1 MDYIDLI
8 KLNKECQ
15 QCRRLKHHT
24 GECTGKS
31 DRKNCLIFIN
41 VKDTATKLPIWRN
54 ENA

>member
-15 QCRRLKHHT
+15 QCKRLKHHT

-31 DRKNCLIFIN
+31 DRKSCLIFIN
-41 VKDTATKLPIWRN
+41 TKDIAIKSSIRRGK
-54 ENA
+54 NA